1 MSEETK
7 NNSNSNGTEKTK
19 REFAYYGVTEK
30 EHIEINT
37 ILGTLK
43 EIAETEK
50 GNLESLEEA
59 LESHKKAHEWLVLAE
74 KNFKSESKKFYEE
87 MRLKQLEA
95 TEQTIKQWEAE
106 IKAVK
111 ARHDRTQDFIQDF
124 EDNVAI
130 TKGYA
135 DDGHE
140 VITFSYNAEF
150 YKTVVA
156 FAKIINLGGNFE

>member
-1 MSEETK
+1 MNENITTNTETK
-7 NNSNSNGTEKTK
+7 KPN
-19 REFAYYGVTEK
+19 REFVYYGVTEK

-43 EIAETEK
+43 EISETEQR
-50 GNLESLEEA
+50 NIETLEEA
-59 LESHKKAHEWLVLAE
+59 LETHKEAREWLELAK
-74 KNFKSESKKFYEE
+74 KNFKSDNKKFYEKK
-87 MRLKQLEA
+87 RLEQLEA

-106 IKAVK
+106 IKKVK
-111 ARHDRTQDFIQDF
+111 ERHDRTQNFIQDF

-140 VITFSYNAEF
+140 VITFSYNADF